1 MQSISK
7 LFLYPMGITRPRRLA
22 QKSNITPWAHHRRR
36 STIDDLQ
43 FTQMLPKGAMIRAS
57 SAECLTLGPLFPV
70 YPTPYIYPNEI
81 KLLEEVG
88 DGFSGIVYKGYRRA
102 TRHMIAYKTLHA
114 FGAPHAHL
122 LSELDVMLKCKGDHL
137 VQMHGIVAGE
147 SHVSV
152 VMEWMDCGS
161 FVGKG
166 PLKESILATISLS
179 VLLGLRTLHDTY
191 NITHCDLKPSNILY
205 NSQGVIKL
213 CDFGES
219 LHMSINRSSG
229 SEAFMAPERLLNQA
243 STAKSDVWS
252 LGVTLYELATGNH
265 PFGSD
270 SAIVELLESMTT
282 REPSLPWGFHST
294 FRDFLRKCLT
304 RDLRRRASVDELLK
318 HKFLRKSLDPR
329 KFAKWTRDGD
339 I

>member
-1 MQSISK
+1 
-7 LFLYPMGITRPRRLA
+7 
-22 QKSNITPWAHHRRR
+22 
-36 STIDDLQ
+36 
-43 FTQMLPKGAMIRAS
+43 MIRAS
-57 SAECLTLGPLFPV
+57 SAGCLSAGPLFPV
-70 YPTPYIYPNEI
+70 YPTPYISPNEI
-81 KLLEEVG
+81 SLLEEIG
-88 DGFSGIVYKGYRRA
+88 DGFSGIVYRGYHRA
-102 TRHMIAYKTLHA
+102 TRQMIAYKTLHA
-114 FGAPHAHL
+114 FGAPYDHL

-166 PLKESILATISLS
+166 PLKEPILATISLS
-179 VLLGLRTLHDTY
+179 VLLGLRTLHDTH

-229 SEAFMAPERLLNQA
+229 TEAFMAPERLLNQA

-252 LGVTLYELATGNH
+252 LGVTLYELATGCH

-270 SAIVELLESMTT
+270 SAIVELMESITT
-282 REPSLPWGFHST
+282 REPCLPLGFHST

-304 RDLRRRASVDELLK
+304 RDLRKRASVDELLT
-318 HKFLRKSLDPR
+318 HKFLRKSMDPR